1 MSELFTAAG
10 IHFAKELRIE
20 ARTREITVLVA
31 MFSLLL
37 VILASLAFYIDPATS
52 RTLAPGVLWIPIAFA
67 GVLASSRTWAREREN
82 HVMRAILA
90 APSARAGIY
99 LGKLGAL
106 MLFIS
111 VVEVLL
117 VPAVAVLFHL
127 DLVAILPRLAAIL
140 LTGTLAFASASTLF
154 GALTVET
161 RARDLTLS
169 IVVFPLVAPAL
180 LAAVVATRD
189 LFGGAPPSDTWNWIK
204 ILLAFD
210 LVFLVGGL
218 VLFEPLTSE

>member
-1 MSELFTAAG
+1 MNELLRATRL
-10 IHFAKELRIE
+10 HLMKELRIE
-20 ARTREITVLVA
+20 ARTREITTLVGL
-31 MFSLLL
+31 FSLLL
-37 VILASLAFYIDPATS
+37 VILASLAFYTDPVAARS
-52 RTLAPGVLWIPIAFA
+52 LAPGVLWIPVTFA
-67 GVLASSRTWAREREN
+67 GVLASGRAWAREREN
-82 HVMRAILA
+82 AVLRGVLA
-90 APSARAGIY
+90 APAPRAAVY

-106 MLFIS
+106 MLFLL
-111 VVEVLL
+111 VVEMVL
-117 VPAVAVLFHL
+117 VPAVAVFFHL
-127 DLVAILPRLAAIL
+127 DLEKVLGRLL
-140 LTGTLAFASASTLF
+140 LLLALGTFAFTAASTLF

-180 LAAVVATRD
+180 LSAVVATRE
-189 LFGGAPPSDTWNWIK
+189 LFQGASPADTWNWIK